1 MKLNSLID
9 FLPYEYKD
17 QDTYKVDGKGILE
30 RYLEIFGNY
39 FQDVITSD
47 IDNLLDIIDIDNTP
61 GYYLNYLW
69 EFLGELPFANTPQIS
84 PEVWETY
91 FKGFK
96 DKATI
101 EQLCDKWLNYRTG
114 VLEFDTDTVRK
125 LLKCSIALFK
135 VRGTK
140 QFFEVL
146 FRLYGL
152 GLTITDPVD
161 ENTDLWIPDSHPL
174 YDVEESIYD
183 GEIIYDNLYKCTQCV
198 PVEITISNH
207 GFTSLTDE
215 FFSFKKSIDA
225 LFDRF
230 LPYNVRPEI
239 TYSGITLNRNYQIT
253 AVPQN
258 GTVITQG
265 NIENIN
271 ILVTVTADTRYADL
285 DLRYQVSGDGV
296 NWSNTLYDSPSIYV
310 GKRVG
315 TLYFR
320 CVGDNNVITQV
331 TLTRGNYIMAYNIWG
346 VINGNSYNNP
356 VTVELPT
363 WEENESTLDVTVN
376 GTLVGTVGDDRIN
389 RDDLNIRIVETGEI
403 IQSPAE
409 LHLTEPGT
417 YTFQLVDF
425 PTRTWTLTITKE
437 EEFTLEAN
445 PTSAPW
451 NEGNPPSTQIT
462 ATSKYLDPDTLT
474 ISRWTSQ
481 GIIPLGKSPFTF
493 VAPSAGMY
501 YFLCDQDP
509 SGMMVYFNVSS
520 SDYKLVVPTSVIFT
534 NIPLNNQFDAGV
546 PISLQGNIKIVWDLT
561 NGAFNLDQENY
572 NLQVKTAKI
581 EIRRNDTVIA
591 TVTLTEDIQT
601 TDDYWTFSEAQY
613 TITSPGIYDIVV
625 TLNDTTVISQYKYT
639 VTQAGSTEPLELY
652 IVPYNEHDTGWQN
665 YDDPN
670 ENYTSLTYKFDDSHP
685 ICRFYLERSDGE
697 TGTATRSDNNMSV
710 DVRITGDP
718 IEFSKADIPSGTY
731 EFRLDGFNEDIKA
744 TLVIQKDTP
753 VYTIQCDPP
762 SVLMTPGV
770 TSVSTTVKVTMT
782 PEDTSGEFSYNIN
795 VPGLDV
801 PVDAKDGYVF
811 TTQAAGAF
819 TFTVT
824 DTAQTD
830 NPIQCTFTVTSQV
843 NINPTQLEWEANDT
857 EEKTITLDLPS
868 TLNWTAELTDTP

>member
-1 MKLNSLID
+1 MKLNSLIN

-30 RYLEIFGNY
+30 RYLEVFGDY

-84 PEVWETY
+84 AEVWETY
-91 FKGFK
+91 FSGFK
-96 DKATI
+96 DKAII

-135 VRGTK
+135 IRGTK

-161 ENTDLWIPDSHPL
+161 EDTDLWIPDSHPM
-174 YDVEESIYD
+174 YDVEESQ
-183 GEIIYDNLYKCTQCV
+183 YDNEITYDNIYKCTQCV
-198 PVEITISNH
+198 PVDITISNH
-207 GFTSLTDE
+207 GFTSLTYE

-230 LPYNVRPEI
+230 LPYNVRPNI

-258 GTVITQG
+258 GTVITRG

-320 CVGDNNVITQV
+320 CVGDNNIITQV
-331 TLTRGNYIMAYNIWG
+331 TLTSGNYIMAYNIWG
-346 VINGNSYNNP
+346 VINGHSYNNP
-356 VTVELPT
+356 TTVELPT
-363 WEENESTLDVTVN
+363 WEENKSTLDVTIN
-376 GTLVGTVGDDRIN
+376 GTLVGTIGDDRVDRN
-389 RDDLNIRIVETGEI
+389 DLNIRIVETGEI
-403 IQSPAE
+403 VQSPAE
-409 LHLTEPGT
+409 LHITEPGT

-425 PTRTWTLTITKE
+425 PTRTWVLTITKE
-437 EEFTLEAN
+437 EEFTLMAD
-445 PTSAPW
+445 PTTAPW
-451 NEGNPPSTQIT
+451 NASNPPSTIVI

-474 ISRWTSQ
+474 ISRYTTSGVTQ
-481 GIIPLGKSPFTF
+481 LGKSPLTF
-493 VAPSAGMY
+493 KAPSAGMY

-509 SGMMVYFNVSS
+509 SGKMVFFNVTS
-520 SDYKLVVPTSVIFT
+520 SDYKLVGPSSVSFT
-534 NIPLNNQFDAGV
+534 NIPFTNNFDAGV
-546 PISLQGNIKIVWDLT
+546 PISLQGNIKIIWDLT
-561 NGAFNLDQENY
+561 NGAFKLDPENY
-572 NLQVKTAKI
+572 NLQVKTAKV
-581 EIRRNDTVIA
+581 EIRRGGTVIA
-591 TVTLTEDIQT
+591 TVPLTGDIQT
-601 TDDYWTFSEAQY
+601 TDDYWAFSEAQY
-613 TITSPGIYDIVV
+613 TITSPGVYDIKV
-625 TLNDTTVISQYKYT
+625 TLNDIGVISQYTYT
-639 VTQAGSTEPLELY
+639 VTQAGSTKPLELY
-652 IVPYNEHDTGWQN
+652 IVPYNANDTGWQN

-670 ENYTSLTYKFDDSHP
+670 EDYTSLTYKFDDAHTS
-685 ICRFYLERSDGE
+685 CKFYLERSDGE
-697 TGTATRSDNNMSV
+697 TGTATRSDNNQPV
-710 DVRITGDP
+710 NVRTTGDP
-718 IEFSKADIPSGTY
+718 IEFSKDTMPSGTY
-731 EFRLDGFNEDIKA
+731 KFKLDGFSETIEA
-744 TLVIQKDTP
+744 TLIIAKDAP
-753 VYTIQCDPP
+753 VYTIQCDPK
-762 SVLMTPGV
+762 SLTMTAGV
-770 TSVSTTVKVTMT
+770 TSVSTTVTVTMT
-782 PEDTSGEFSYNIN
+782 PEDTSGEYTYNIN
-795 VPGLDV
+795 VPGLDI
-801 PVDAKDGYVF
+801 PVNAKDGYVF
-811 TTQAAGAF
+811 TTQSSGDF
-819 TFTVT
+819 TFVVT
-824 DTAQTD
+824 DTAKTD
-830 NPIQCTFTVTSQV
+830 NPVSCTFKVTPQV
-843 NINPTQLEWEANDT
+843 SINPTQLEWEANDI

-868 TLNWTAELTDTP
+868 TLNWTAELSDTL